1 MSGLPLLTAH
11 EACCSFDFDSG
22 GSFVG
27 TVCAVTCLGAW
38 GVPRGTDSVD
48 LLSVTRLC
56 APQRHT
62 CSFSCLVMASC
73 WGRAVLGDL
82 SPQLGKP
89 EVILT

>member
-1 MSGLPLLTAH
+1 MRLGCGVDGSECLACRSSPIH
-11 EACCSFDFDSG
+11 EACCSFALYDSG

-27 TVCAVTCLGAW
+27 TVCAITCLGAW

-62 CSFSCLVMASC
+62 CSFS
-73 WGRAVLGDL
+73 
-82 SPQLGKP
+82 
-89 EVILT
+89 